1 MADEAQVADLR
12 KNVNRNLNLRRAL
25 RMSSPLMFAITISTK
40 PARCFG
46 TNFAIQHGAGGGVGE
61 ARNAARIY
69 AIAVIDEE
77 IEIKTPCPRDCFNLK
92 HLY

>member
-1 MADEAQVADLR
+1 MGDEAQVADLR

-25 RMSSPLMFAITISTK
+25 RMSSPLMFAITISTQ

-46 TNFAIQHGAGGGVGE
+46 TNFATQHGAGGGVGGRGMLLE
-61 ARNAARIY
+61 IY
-69 AIAVIDEE
+69 AIAVIDEG

-92 HLY
+92 RSY